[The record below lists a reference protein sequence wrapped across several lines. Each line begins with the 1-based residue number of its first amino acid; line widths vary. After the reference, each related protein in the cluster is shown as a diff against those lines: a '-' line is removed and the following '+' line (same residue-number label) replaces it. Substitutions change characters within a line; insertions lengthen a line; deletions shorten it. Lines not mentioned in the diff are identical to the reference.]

1 MRALVPLLILTI
13 VIFRH
18 QRRKGRP
25 SWLAYGG
32 AALIWA
38 VVVFK
43 VPWPL

>member
-1 MRALVPLLILTI
+1 MRALVPLIVLTI

-25 SWLAYGG
+25 SLIAYAA
-32 AALIWA
+32 AALLWA

-43 VPWPL
+43 VTWPL